1 MRAALVVRSHF
12 VTSRDGRR
20 TTPARDTPQVRS
32 AQSHRTY
39 DADFRAA
46 AVWIAIEPGARI
58 SAVAAELGVS
68 PSTLRRWVRA
78 SEQAALVAPP
88 PSSKGHDEPDDLVA
102 REGAAEPDGLA
113 AREGT
118 SDADGPA
125 PDAAAAPTAVAA
137 PSVGAS
143 EPPPATPA
151 TPATPVTPTTSTQPL
166 PATPPGDEI
175 WPGLS
180 GLVPAYRLPIVLAAL
195 ALAVA
200 VSTVI
205 PDEYAWRPAANALH
219 VISLVLALGPVLFLD
234 WHGLL
239 WLTGRRGIGESAR
252 LAAAASPLIWT
263 GLAGLIV
270 SGALL
275 HPHLTP
281 LTVTKLVL
289 VLAVG
294 WNGAALSVL
303 RKRLAR
309 LPPGTTP
316 RSLPRRDWGLMLTVT
331 ALSQVGWWGASIIG
345 FVNVRR

>member
-1 MRAALVVRSHF
+1 M
-12 VTSRDGRR
+12 
-20 TTPARDTPQVRS
+20 RS

-46 AVWIAIEPGARI
+46 AVWIATEPGARI
-58 SAVAAELGVS
+58 SAVAADLGVS

-88 PSSKGHDEPDDLVA
+88 PSSNGHDEPDDPA
-102 REGAAEPDGLA
+102 AGEGAADP
-113 AREGT
+113 
-118 SDADGPA
+118 DGPA
-125 PDAAAAPTAVAA
+125 PDAAAAAAPREVAA
-137 PSVGAS
+137 PSAEAS
-143 EPPPATPA
+143 EPPPATLATSA
-151 TPATPVTPTTSTQPL
+151 TPDPPEEQDPSAQPL

-200 VSTVI
+200 VSTVV

-289 VLAVG
+289 VLVVG